1 MGKLLLWLL
10 MLNCSITCLAQPPAN
25 NLPEQIDSLVN
36 SEMQKQQIPGLSIVV
51 VKDGSIMYNK
61 GYGFANLEHQ
71 VAVKPETIFQSG
83 SIGKQFTAFAIMLL
97 AEEGKL
103 SLDDH
108 LSKFFPGAPASW
120 DSITVKN
127 LLTHTAGFGDYPDD
141 FNYRADYTEDSLFQ
155 IIKNIPLKFRAG
167 ERSEYSNL
175 GYVTLGLIIGKVA
188 GKFYGDFLRERV
200 FEPLGM
206 TTARVI
212 SEADIIANRAA
223 GYRMEN
229 GEIKNHYWVSPTL
242 NTTAD
247 GSLYLTS
254 VDMAKWEAGLN
265 AGKLLKSE
273 SYQQMWTPVKLN
285 NGSTYPYGFGWRIDS
300 INGKRI
306 IDHGGTW
313 QGFESV
319 IRRYPDARLGIVV
332 FANLL
337 GSNPT
342 RIATRIMELYQ
353 PELKPVKLKPIKDK
367 EPEVTSLVEMFVKR
381 LIENTVTADMLTPGF
396 ANQFL
401 PYSDRTSAFLKKQ
414 GTFQRIELLARKS
427 LENRNRVYHY
437 RLVFS
442 QEALE
447 LLVTLTPENK
457 IAGIEGRE

>member
-1 MGKLLLWLL
+1 M
-10 MLNCSITCLAQPPAN
+10 
-25 NLPEQIDSLVN
+25 
-36 SEMQKQQIPGLSIVV
+36 
-51 VKDGSIMYNK
+51 
-61 GYGFANLEHQ
+61 
-71 VAVKPETIFQSG
+71 
-83 SIGKQFTAFAIMLL
+83 
-97 AEEGKL
+97 
-103 SLDDH
+103 
-108 LSKFFPGAPASW
+108 
-120 DSITVKN
+120 
-127 LLTHTAGFGDYPDD
+127 
-141 FNYRADYTEDSLFQ
+141 
-155 IIKNIPLKFRAG
+155 
-167 ERSEYSNL
+167 
-175 GYVTLGLIIGKVA
+175 
-188 GKFYGDFLRERV
+188 RERV
-200 FEPLGM
+200 FDPLGM

-212 SEADIIANRAA
+212 SEADIIPNRAA
-223 GYRMEN
+223 GYRMQN
-229 GEIKNHYWVSPTL
+229 GEIKNQYWVSPTL
-242 NTTAD
+242 NSTAD
-247 GSLYLTS
+247 GALYLTS
-254 VDMAKWEAGLN
+254 IDMAKWEAGLN
-265 AGKLLKSE
+265 AGKLLKPE

-285 NGSTYPYGFGWRIDS
+285 DGSTYPYGFGWRIDS

-319 IRRYPDARLGIVV
+319 IRRYPDARLGVVV

-353 PELKPVKLKPIKDK
+353 PELKPVKLKPIKDN
-367 EPEVTSLVEMFVKR
+367 EPQVTSLVERFVKH
-381 LIENTVTADMLTPGF
+381 LIENTVTADMLTTGF